1 MTVFAYSEPNG
12 LPIAIAVS
20 PTVNLLESPNS
31 ATVVTFSE
39 EILTTA
45 ISEKVSAPTISPGTL
60 VPSDKRISTLLAPF
74 IT

>member
-1 MTVFAYSEPNG
+1 MAM
-12 LPIAIAVS
+12 AVS